1 MYKEVQ
7 NNIPQNMNSDDHL
20 IILVGSKFNYFSYF
34 ADFIFFKYCF
44 FKTEGK
50 FPIWGD
56 STQNKSFCVK
66 LTSLIP
72 HIFDLNI

>member
-34 ADFIFFKYCF
+34 ADFIFF
-44 FKTEGK
+44 
-50 FPIWGD
+50 
-56 STQNKSFCVK
+56 
-66 LTSLIP
+66 
-72 HIFDLNI
+72 